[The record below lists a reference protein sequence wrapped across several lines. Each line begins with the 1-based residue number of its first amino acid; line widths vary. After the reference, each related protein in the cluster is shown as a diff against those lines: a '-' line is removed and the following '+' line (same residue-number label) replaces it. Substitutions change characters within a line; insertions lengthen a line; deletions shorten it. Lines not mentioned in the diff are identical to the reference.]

1 MRRTTLADLEN
12 LITRI
17 NIVTDSPLEYSVDNK
32 RGGYDIQI
40 GHYHL
45 SGAYGGW
52 QLQRTMN
59 KGGGV
64 NTPLGGGFDSK
75 REMYGK
81 LNAFLSGLGV

>member
-1 MRRTTLADLEN
+1 MNRIKLSDLEH

-17 NIVTDSPLEYSVDNK
+17 NEATNSPLEYSVDNK

-59 KGGGV
+59 TGGGV
-64 NTPLGGGFDSK
+64 DTPLGGGFDSK

-81 LNAFLSGLGV
+81 LNAFLRGLES